1 METINQDD
9 VIQLLRMIEESKFDE
24 LHLKMGNLKLD
35 INRFVKAEAGQDI
48 SPIEEIKE
56 EDYLTIKAPM
66 LGFYRSAPEH
76 GAPLFVKAG
85 QSVDKDDAVCLI
97 EVMGQSNIV
106 TAGVRGRIKKIYG
119 KDGQM
124 VEFKQPLFLVEEIDE
139 RGETKGGEN

>member
-1 METINQDD
+1 METTNQDD
-9 VIQLLRMIEESKFDE
+9 VIQLLRMIEESNFDE

-35 INRFVKAEAGQDI
+35 INRFAKTESGQNI

-56 EDYLTIKAPM
+56 ENYLTIKAPM
-66 LGFYRSAPEH
+66 LGFYRSAPEP
-76 GAPLFVKAG
+76 GAPPFVKAG
-85 QSVDKDDAVCLI
+85 QFVREYDTVCLI

-106 TAGVRGRIKKIYG
+106 TAGVQGRIKKICG

-124 VEFKQPLFLVEEIDE
+124 VEFKQPLFIVEEIDE

>member
-1 METINQDD
+1 
-9 VIQLLRMIEESKFDE
+9 
-24 LHLKMGNLKLD
+24 
-35 INRFVKAEAGQDI
+35 
-48 SPIEEIKE
+48 
-56 EDYLTIKAPM
+56 M

-76 GAPLFVKAG
+76 GAPPFVKAG
-85 QSVDKDDAVCLI
+85 QSVREDDTVCLI
-97 EVMGQSNIV
+97 EVMGQLNIV